1 MKKHLECPT
10 CNKFFRNGKNLRWHM
25 DMNHAVGCYGEDHI
39 RETGKRQTM
48 AAIRNALKSGR

>member
-1 MKKHLECPT
+1 
-10 CNKFFRNGKNLRWHM
+10 
-25 DMNHAVGCYGEDHI
+25 MNHAVGCYGEDHI